1 VAPAPNRLMT
11 RYLPMRLGN
20 PGSTGQRQ
28 SSLTNFCANDAS
40 GVVAAVVAVVA
51 VAKTGSADMVGT
63 GGQAGLSAIPP
74 SD

>member
-1 VAPAPNRLMT
+1 MT

-51 VAKTGSADMVGT
+51 VVAVAKTGSADMVGT